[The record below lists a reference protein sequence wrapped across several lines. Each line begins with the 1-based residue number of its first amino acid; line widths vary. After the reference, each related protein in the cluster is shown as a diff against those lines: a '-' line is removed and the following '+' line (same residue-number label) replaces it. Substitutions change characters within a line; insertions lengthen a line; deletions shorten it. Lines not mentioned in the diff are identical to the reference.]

1 MENKKKEE
9 QVEKR
14 PDIKIID
21 YIDDMGNRRRTYT
34 KDTAVE
40 TYIQNTY
47 CVIQEFSQEENLT
60 S

>member
-1 MENKKKEE
+1 MEDKKKEE

-14 PDIKIID
+14 PDVKIID

-34 KDTAVE
+34 KDATVE

-47 CVIQEFSQEENLT
+47 CVIKEISQDENLT